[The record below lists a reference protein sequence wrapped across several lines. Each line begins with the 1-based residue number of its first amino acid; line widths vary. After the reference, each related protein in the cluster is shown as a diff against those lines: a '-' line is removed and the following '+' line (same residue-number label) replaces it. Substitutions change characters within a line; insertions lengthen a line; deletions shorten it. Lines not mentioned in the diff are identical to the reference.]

1 MKLLLR
7 LFKYLRGY
15 KGHIVLVLVANFLY
29 AIFSI
34 FTLSMIVPFLNVLF
48 RQGTTVA
55 VKPSFAFTTQYVVD
69 TFYYYMGQ
77 VVASHGPSSA
87 LLFIAVVMVVLSLLS
102 NLSRYMGMYVWA
114 TIRAGLMHD
123 MRSDFYGRLLQLPLS
138 FFTEQR
144 RGDIISRIG
153 ADVYE
158 VEWSIFF
165 TLQSLCRDP
174 FMIVLF
180 LIVLFSISARLTLI
194 ALVILPLVGYVLA
207 LIGKNIK
214 KHSLKSQQT
223 LGKMSSLFEETI
235 GGLRV
240 LKAYNAQQT
249 ASRRFH
255 DQNFQFYRLNKRIF
269 RINELGSPLI
279 EFLCIL
285 TLLLITLVGMVAL
298 PTPAFADGTMFML
311 YFVIFARIIPP
322 AKSLVSTIYTMQ
334 KGLSAA
340 SRVYEVMD
348 ADEKIVECE
357 NPVAVSHLSDK
368 IEYKDVSFSYRE
380 VPDAE
385 TCEVLHHVDFIL
397 RRGSTIALVGP
408 SGSGKSTIADLMPRF
423 YDVRFGHILLDGKPL
438 DQYRISDLRA
448 LFGIVNQDVIL
459 FHDTVY
465 NNIVFGM
472 EDVTEEQVYAAAKV
486 AQAHDFIQELEDGY
500 QTVIGD
506 RGMRLSG
513 GQRQRISIA
522 RAILRNPEVL
532 ILDEATSALDNES
545 EHLFQEAVLPLL
557 KNKTAL
563 IIAHRLSTIRFA
575 DEIIFLKEGRIV
587 ERGTH
592 EELMAREGEYYRFY
606 MAQA

>member
-15 KGHIVLVLVANFLY
+15 KGHIALVLVANFLY

-77 VVASHGPSSA
+77 VVAHHGASSA
-87 LLFIAVVMVVLSLLS
+87 LLFIAAVMVVLSLLS

-138 FFTEQR
+138 FFSEQR

-153 ADVYE
+153 ADVQE

-174 FMIVLF
+174 FLIVLF

-194 ALVILPLVGYVLA
+194 ALVILPIVGYVLA
-207 LIGKNIK
+207 IIGKNIK
-214 KHSLKSQQT
+214 KHALKSQQI
-223 LGKMSSLFEETI
+223 LGKMSALFDETI
-235 GGLRV
+235 GGLRI
-240 LKAYNAQQT
+240 LKAYNAQQI
-249 ASRRFH
+249 ASDRFH
-255 DQNFQFYRLNKRIF
+255 DQNFHFYRLNKRVF

-285 TLLLITLVGMVAL
+285 TLLLITLVGLVAL
-298 PTPAFADGTMFML
+298 PTPAFSDGTMFML
-311 YFVIFARIIPP
+311 YFVVFARIIPP

-357 NPVAVSHLSDK
+357 NPESVSGLREQ

-385 TCEVLHHVDFIL
+385 ACEVLHHVDFTL

-423 YDVRFGHILLDGKPL
+423 YDVQFGQILLDGKPL

-486 AQAHDFIQELEDGY
+486 AQAHDFIQELEEGY

-522 RAILRNPEVL
+522 RAILRDPEVL

-557 KNKTAL
+557 KDKTAL

-575 DEIIFLKEGRIV
+575 DEIIFLKEGRIL

-592 EELMAREGEYYRFY
+592 EELMAREGEYFRFY
-606 MAQA
+606 NAQA

>member
-48 RQGTTVA
+48 RQGTSVT
-55 VKPSFAFTTQYVVD
+55 VKPSFAFTTQYAVD

-77 VVASHGPSSA
+77 VVANHGPSSA
-87 LLFIAVVMVVLSLLS
+87 LLFIAAVMVVLSLLS

-114 TIRAGLMHD
+114 TIRAGLMRD

-174 FMIVLF
+174 FLIVLF

-194 ALVILPLVGYVLA
+194 ALVILPVVGYVLA

-214 KHSLKSQQT
+214 KHSLKSQQI

-311 YFVIFARIIPP
+311 YFVVFARIIPP

-368 IEYKDVSFSYRE
+368 IEYKDISFSYRE

-385 TCEVLHHVDFIL
+385 ACDVLHHVDLTL
-397 RRGSTIALVGP
+397 RRGSTVALVGP

-423 YDVRFGHILLDGKPL
+423 YDVVFGQILLDGVPL
-438 DQYRISDLRA
+438 NQYRISDLRA

-472 EDVTEEQVYAAAKV
+472 ENVTEEQVYAAAKV
-486 AQAHDFIQELEDGY
+486 AQAHDFIMELEEGY

-522 RAILRNPEVL
+522 RAILRNPDVL

-557 KNKTAL
+557 KSKTTL

-575 DEIIFLKEGRIV
+575 DEIIFLKEGRIL

-592 EELMAREGEYYRFY
+592 DELMAREGEYFRFY
-606 MAQA
+606 TVQA

>member
-48 RQGTTVA
+48 RQGTSVT
-55 VKPSFAFTTQYVVD
+55 VKPSFAFTTQYAVD

-77 VVASHGPSSA
+77 VVANHGPSSA
-87 LLFIAVVMVVLSLLS
+87 LLFIAAVMVVLSLLS

-114 TIRAGLMHD
+114 TIRAGLMRD

-174 FMIVLF
+174 FLIVLF

-194 ALVILPLVGYVLA
+194 ALVILPVVGYVLA

-214 KHSLKSQQT
+214 KHSLKSQQI

-311 YFVIFARIIPP
+311 YFVVFARIIPP

-357 NPVAVSHLSDK
+357 NPVAVSYLSDK
-368 IEYKDVSFSYRE
+368 IEYKDISFSYRE

-385 TCEVLHHVDFIL
+385 ACDVLHHVDLTL
-397 RRGSTIALVGP
+397 RRGSTVALVGP

-423 YDVRFGHILLDGKPL
+423 YDVVFGQILLDGVPL
-438 DQYRISDLRA
+438 NQYRISDLRA

-472 EDVTEEQVYAAAKV
+472 ENVTEEQVYAAAKV
-486 AQAHDFIQELEDGY
+486 AQAHDFIMELEEGY

-522 RAILRNPEVL
+522 RAILRNPDVL

-557 KNKTAL
+557 KSKTTL

-575 DEIIFLKEGRIV
+575 DEIIFLKEGRIL

-592 EELMAREGEYYRFY
+592 DELMAREGVYFRFY
-606 MAQA
+606 TVQA

>member
-48 RQGTTVA
+48 RQGTSVT
-55 VKPSFAFTTQYVVD
+55 VKPSFAFTTQYAVD

-77 VVASHGPSSA
+77 VVANHGPSSA
-87 LLFIAVVMVVLSLLS
+87 LLFIAAVMVVLSLLS

-114 TIRAGLMHD
+114 TIRAGLMRD

-174 FMIVLF
+174 FLIVLF

-194 ALVILPLVGYVLA
+194 ALVILPVVGYVLA

-214 KHSLKSQQT
+214 KHSLKSQQI

-368 IEYKDVSFSYRE
+368 IEYKDISFSYSE

-385 TCEVLHHVDFIL
+385 ACDVLHHVDLTL
-397 RRGSTIALVGP
+397 RRGSTVALVGP

-423 YDVRFGHILLDGKPL
+423 YDVVFGQILLDGVPL
-438 DQYRISDLRA
+438 NQYRISDLRA

-472 EDVTEEQVYAAAKV
+472 ENVTEEQVYAAAKV
-486 AQAHDFIQELEDGY
+486 AQAHDFIMELEEGY

-522 RAILRNPEVL
+522 RAILRNPDVL

-557 KNKTAL
+557 KSKTTL

-575 DEIIFLKEGRIV
+575 DEIIFLKEGRIL

-592 EELMAREGEYYRFY
+592 DELMAREGEYFRFY
-606 MAQA
+606 TVQA

>member
-48 RQGTTVA
+48 RQGTSVT
-55 VKPSFAFTTQYVVD
+55 VKPSFAFTTQYAVD

-77 VVASHGPSSA
+77 VVANHGPSSA
-87 LLFIAVVMVVLSLLS
+87 LLFIAAVMVVLSLLS

-114 TIRAGLMHD
+114 TIRAGLMRD
-123 MRSDFYGRLLQLPLS
+123 MRSDFYERLLQLPLS

-174 FMIVLF
+174 FLIVLF

-194 ALVILPLVGYVLA
+194 ALVILPVVGYVLA

-214 KHSLKSQQT
+214 KHSLKSQQI

-311 YFVIFARIIPP
+311 YFVVFARIIPP

-368 IEYKDVSFSYRE
+368 IEYKDISFSYSE

-385 TCEVLHHVDFIL
+385 ACDVLHHVDLTL
-397 RRGSTIALVGP
+397 RRGSTVALVGP

-423 YDVRFGHILLDGKPL
+423 YDVVFGQILLDGVPL
-438 DQYRISDLRA
+438 NQYRISDLRA

-472 EDVTEEQVYAAAKV
+472 ENVTEEQVYAAAKV
-486 AQAHDFIQELEDGY
+486 AQAHDFIMELEEGY

-522 RAILRNPEVL
+522 RAILRNPDVL

-557 KNKTAL
+557 KSKTTL

-575 DEIIFLKEGRIV
+575 DEIIFLKEGRIL

-592 EELMAREGEYYRFY
+592 DELMAREGEYFRFY
-606 MAQA
+606 TVQA

>member
-48 RQGTTVA
+48 RQGTSVT
-55 VKPSFAFTTQYVVD
+55 VKPSFAFTTQYAVD

-77 VVASHGPSSA
+77 VVANHGPSSA
-87 LLFIAVVMVVLSLLS
+87 LLFIAAVMVVLSLLS

-114 TIRAGLMHD
+114 TIRAGLMRD

-174 FMIVLF
+174 FLIVLF

-194 ALVILPLVGYVLA
+194 ALVILPVVGYVLA

-214 KHSLKSQQT
+214 KHSLKSQQI

-368 IEYKDVSFSYRE
+368 IEYKDISFSYRE

-385 TCEVLHHVDFIL
+385 ACDVLHHVDLTL
-397 RRGSTIALVGP
+397 RRGSTVALVGP

-423 YDVRFGHILLDGKPL
+423 YDVVFGQILLDGVPL
-438 DQYRISDLRA
+438 NQYRISDLRA

-472 EDVTEEQVYAAAKV
+472 ENVTEEQVYAAAKV
-486 AQAHDFIQELEDGY
+486 AQAHDFIMELEEGY

-522 RAILRNPEVL
+522 RAILRNPDVL

-557 KNKTAL
+557 KSKTTL

-575 DEIIFLKEGRIV
+575 DEIIFLKEGRIL

-592 EELMAREGEYYRFY
+592 DELMAREGEYFRFY
-606 MAQA
+606 TVQA

>member
-48 RQGTTVA
+48 RQGTSVT
-55 VKPSFAFTTQYVVD
+55 VKPSFAFTTQYAVD

-77 VVASHGPSSA
+77 VVANHGPSSA
-87 LLFIAVVMVVLSLLS
+87 LLFIAAVMVVLSLLS

-114 TIRAGLMHD
+114 TIRAGLMRD

-174 FMIVLF
+174 FLIVLF

-194 ALVILPLVGYVLA
+194 ALVILPVVGYVLA

-214 KHSLKSQQT
+214 KHSLKSQQI

-311 YFVIFARIIPP
+311 YFVVFARIIPP

-368 IEYKDVSFSYRE
+368 IEYKDISFSYSE

-385 TCEVLHHVDFIL
+385 ACDVLHHVDLTL
-397 RRGSTIALVGP
+397 RRGSTVALVGP

-423 YDVRFGHILLDGKPL
+423 YDVVFGQILLDGVPL
-438 DQYRISDLRA
+438 NQYRISDLRA

-472 EDVTEEQVYAAAKV
+472 ENVTEEQVYAAAKV
-486 AQAHDFIQELEDGY
+486 AQAHDFIMELEEGY

-522 RAILRNPEVL
+522 RAILRNPDVL

-557 KNKTAL
+557 KSKTTL

-575 DEIIFLKEGRIV
+575 DEIIFLKEGRIL

-592 EELMAREGEYYRFY
+592 DELMAREGEYFRFY
-606 MAQA
+606 TVQA